1 MFSNNSYF
9 NGKNFNEKM
18 VNMEIINYFSSISFP
33 IIIFIIMFVG
43 MREKINVFDIFSEGA
58 KNGLEVIVNLFPTLL
73 AIFVAIGL
81 LRDSGIIE
89 YIINFFAPI
98 IDKIGVP
105 SEVMPLAIMKP
116 ISGSAAIGIGKDI
129 MQTYGVDSK
138 IGLIAATIMGSTETT
153 LYTIAVYTSVVK
165 IKNIRFVL
173 FVALLA
179 DIVGMLISVA
189 FWQLLS

>member
-1 MFSNNSYF
+1 MCSNNSYF
-9 NGKNFNEKM
+9 NSKNFNEKM

-43 MREKINVFDIFSEGA
+43 MRERINAFDIFSEGA
-58 KNGLEVIVNLFPTLL
+58 KNGLEVIIKLFPTLL
-73 AIFVAIGL
+73 AIFLAIGL

-89 YIINFFAPI
+89 YIINFIAPI
-98 IDKIGVP
+98 TNKIGFP
-105 SEVMPLAIMKP
+105 SEVMPLALMKP

-153 LYTIAVYTSVVK
+153 LYTIAVYTSVVG

-179 DIVGMLISVA
+179 DFVGMLISVV
-189 FWQLLS
+189 FWQLMS